1 MIKRSQPFFKR
12 IILIILG
19 LCLLLGLAP
28 LTDTDFDGA
37 LESFLAGTELM
48 IPAIWGMA
56 LSFIL
61 ISLSHSIHLIPRPP
75 YYFLHVPPPIQ

>member
-1 MIKRSQPFFKR
+1 MINRSKLLLKR
-12 IILIILG
+12 IILILLG
-19 LCLLLGLAP
+19 FSLLLGLAP

>member
-37 LESFLAGTELM
+37 LESFLAETDLM
-48 IPAIWGMA
+48 VPAIRWMA

-61 ISLSHSIHLIPRPP
+61 VSLPVSIHLIPRPP
-75 YYFLHVPPPIQ
+75 YYFLLIPPPIQ